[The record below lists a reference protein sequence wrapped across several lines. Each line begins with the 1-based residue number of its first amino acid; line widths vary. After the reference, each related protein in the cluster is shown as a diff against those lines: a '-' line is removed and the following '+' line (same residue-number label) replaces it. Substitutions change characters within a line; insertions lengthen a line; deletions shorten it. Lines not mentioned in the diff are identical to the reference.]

1 MAAFRKGHV
10 KVVKWMVK
18 RVTQFPSDQEMT
30 RFISTSVD
38 KDLLKKCHHCMD
50 IIRAAKDHQ
59 AAEANKNAANLLDE
73 LDMEKI
79 REDLKRAAAAR
90 KREKKKRKK
99 QEKRQEKRRAGSDDM
114 DNDSQEQVSRFH
126 PLCNT
131 RTVERPVNLA

>member
-30 RFISTSVD
+30 RFISTAVD
-38 KDLLKKCHHCMD
+38 KDLLKKCQHCMD

-79 REDLKRAAAAR
+79 KEDLKKAALAR
-90 KREKKKRKK
+90 KREKKRRKK
-99 QEKRQEKRRAGSDDM
+99 QEKKQRERRAESDDL
-114 DNDSQEQVSRFH
+114 DNDSQEQVRLLIIFFF
-126 PLCNT
+126 
-131 RTVERPVNLA
+131 

>member
-30 RFISTSVD
+30 RYISTAVD
-38 KDLLKKCHHCMD
+38 KDLLKKCHHCMEV
-50 IIRAAKDHQ
+50 IRAAKDHQ

-79 REDLKRAAAAR
+79 REDQKRAAAAR

-99 QEKRQEKRRAGSDDM
+99 QEKKQEKKKAEYDD
-114 DNDSQEQVSRFH
+114 NESQEPVRVIDPFIRFS
-126 PLCNT
+126 LLKT
-131 RTVERPVNLA
+131 RRFLAG

>member
-1 MAAFRKGHV
+1 
-10 KVVKWMVK
+10 MVK

-30 RFISTSVD
+30 RFISTAVD
-38 KDLLKKCHHCMD
+38 KDLLKKCHHCMEV
-50 IIRAAKDHQ
+50 IRAAKDHQ

-99 QEKRQEKRRAGSDDM
+99 QEKKQEKRRAESDDL
-114 DNDSQEQVSRFH
+114 DNDSQVWPQCFWSQLFIFNSIRPFYY
-126 PLCNT
+126 
-131 RTVERPVNLA
+131 RTIFIGLLKN